1 MGDRSILKRI
11 ELSDF
16 KSIGSDKNSLDLEL
30 SDINIIIGANGSGK
44 TNLLS
49 FFKVLNYMM
58 TGAFQNYIGKWFCGK
73 SFILRFEM

>member
-11 ELSDF
+11 ELSGF

-30 SDINIIIGANGSGK
+30 SDINIIIGTNGSGK

-49 FFKVLNYMM
+49 FFRMLNYMM
-58 TGAFQNYIGKWFCGK
+58 TGAFQNYIMIEIGRASC
-73 SFILRFEM
+73 RERV